1 VQRWSDCPTEI
12 TSEKPYDERATLIGA
27 TVSAADPGEM
37 IRADTFARDSLI
49 VAINFRTSC
58 PAACDISFRT
68 RRTALKLFI
77 DRLLLQ
83 QFQRRDKNGHA
94 YTQNTVHPADMPE
107 FVGIGQMSDRSAR
120 ISPLKQVIAMRGMA
134 ILLALVILGCGRGPL
149 LPGDVPELQSLT
161 VAQARLV
168 AERKGNLYFRRLTA
182 LSSEAAEALA
192 KHEGLLSLNGLTTLS
207 DAAVAALATH
217 QGGLFLDGLTAL
229 TDEQAEVLA
238 KHRGELHLKG
248 LTELSDAQAT
258 SLAKHRGGFLA
269 LDGLTSLSQTAAE
282 RLATHEGA
290 LSLNGLTT
298 LSEKALKALRRNVD
312 ILLPDPFG
320 RSVRR

>member
-1 VQRWSDCPTEI
+1 MEI

-107 FVGIGQMSDRSAR
+107 FVGIGQMSAVPRHEKIAAMKRRSRKMKGISLR
-120 ISPLKQVIAMRGMA
+120 IIRHHVMSNVGIYNLSYGIIEVDERQI
-134 ILLALVILGCGRGPL
+134 
-149 LPGDVPELQSLT
+149 GDQ
-161 VAQARLV
+161 R
-168 AERKGNLYFRRLTA
+168 
-182 LSSEAAEALA
+182 
-192 KHEGLLSLNGLTTLS
+192 
-207 DAAVAALATH
+207 
-217 QGGLFLDGLTAL
+217 
-229 TDEQAEVLA
+229 
-238 KHRGELHLKG
+238 
-248 LTELSDAQAT
+248 
-258 SLAKHRGGFLA
+258 
-269 LDGLTSLSQTAAE
+269 
-282 RLATHEGA
+282 
-290 LSLNGLTT
+290 
-298 LSEKALKALRRNVD
+298 
-312 ILLPDPFG
+312 
-320 RSVRR
+320 